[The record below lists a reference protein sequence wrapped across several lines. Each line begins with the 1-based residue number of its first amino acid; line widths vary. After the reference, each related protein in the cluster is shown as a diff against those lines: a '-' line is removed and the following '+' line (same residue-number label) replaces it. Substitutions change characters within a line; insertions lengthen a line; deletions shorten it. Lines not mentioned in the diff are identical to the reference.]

1 MNALFVDA
9 QFWIARFHP
18 GDQWHNQAR
27 EVEATVEG
35 RPMVTS
41 EAVLVEFL
49 NFFSAFRSA
58 IRREAAHV
66 AAKIHEGS
74 PNSSSKAIA
83 MSEETR
89 RQDDQIGHLRRTIVQ
104 AIDPQQIV
112 LFGSHARGEARANS
126 DVDLLVVHDTDQTNR
141 EVRRRIE
148 QLFLDRRFGLDLLVR
163 TPEDVRRNV
172 ADRNPFYTHD
182 IFEEGRVLYERPQE
196 EASLEAV
203 W

>member
-1 MNALFVDA
+1 
-9 QFWIARFHP
+9 
-18 GDQWHNQAR
+18 
-27 EVEATVEG
+27 
-35 RPMVTS
+35 
-41 EAVLVEFL
+41 
-49 NFFSAFRSA
+49 
-58 IRREAAHV
+58 
-66 AAKIHEGS
+66 
-74 PNSSSKAIA
+74 

-89 RQDDQIGHLRRTIVQ
+89 RQDDRIGHLRRTIVQ

-112 LFGSHARGEARANS
+112 LFGSHARGGARANS

-196 EASLEAV
+196 EAG
-203 W
+203 

>member
-27 EVEATVEG
+27 EVEAAVEG
-35 RPMVTS
+35 RPVVTS
-41 EAVLVEFL
+41 EAVLVKFL

-66 AAKIHEGS
+66 AAEIHEGS
-74 PNSSSKAIA
+74 PNSSSKAVT

-89 RQDDQIGHLRRTIVQ
+89 RQDDRIGHLRRTIVQ
-104 AIDPQQIV
+104 AIDPQQII

-196 EASLEAV
+196 EAG
-203 W
+203 

>member
-27 EVEATVEG
+27 EVEAAVEG

-58 IRREAAHV
+58 IRRGAAHV
-66 AAKIHEGS
+66 AAEIHEGS

-89 RQDDQIGHLRRTIVQ
+89 RQDDRIGHLRRTIVQ

-148 QLFLDRRFGLDLLVR
+148 QLFLDRQFGLDLLVR

-196 EASLEAV
+196 EAG
-203 W
+203 

>member
-1 MNALFVDA
+1 
-9 QFWIARFHP
+9 
-18 GDQWHNQAR
+18 
-27 EVEATVEG
+27 
-35 RPMVTS
+35 
-41 EAVLVEFL
+41 
-49 NFFSAFRSA
+49 
-58 IRREAAHV
+58 
-66 AAKIHEGS
+66 
-74 PNSSSKAIA
+74 

-89 RQDDQIGHLRRTIVQ
+89 RQDDRIGHLRRTIVQ

-196 EASLEAV
+196 EEASLEAV